1 MKVSGLWGM
10 LTRREEGHCS
20 HEHILRLLEL

>member
-1 MKVSGLWGM
+1 MKASGLWRM